1 MKRSKRDDHTQAQRP
16 VHRPDGQRLLGA
28 ADRGCDMGTTYTHRE
43 MMAVVAAREI
53 EDGDI
58 VFCGTGISM
67 LAAMAA
73 KHISA
78 PNSTIFF
85 ETGAIDSQLE
95 EVPLAV
101 ADPRVMFGAA
111 VNGSLADA
119 FGFMQNR
126 LTGSRMVGILGA
138 AQIDPYGNLNSTVIG
153 EYRKPRVRF
162 SGSGGACDVG
172 AFVHRT
178 IIFMQHEKRKFVPRL
193 DYLTCPGWLDG
204 PGGRTRAGL
213 VECGPSV
220 VVTNMAVMRFDDHN
234 RKMYLAGCYPGIS
247 PEQVQACMGFRV
259 DVSRARPVAAPSA
272 EELAT
277 LRNHCDPQRLILK

>member
-1 MKRSKRDDHTQAQRP
+1 MNNN
-16 VHRPDGQRLLGA
+16 
-28 ADRGCDMGTTYTHRE
+28 YTLRE
-43 MMAVVAAREI
+43 MMAIVAAREI

-78 PNSTIFF
+78 PHSTIFF

-101 ADPRVMFGAA
+101 ADPRVMLGAA

-119 FGFMQNR
+119 FGYMQNR
-126 LTGSRMVGILGA
+126 LTGSRVVGILGA

-153 EYRKPRVRF
+153 DYRKPTVRF

-178 IIFMQHEKRKFVPRL
+178 IIFMQHEKRKFVPKL

-204 PGGRTRAGL
+204 PDGRKKAGL
-213 VECGPSV
+213 SEGGPAA
-220 VVTNMAVMRFDDHN
+220 VVTNMAVMRFDDKS

-247 PEQVQACMGFRV
+247 AEQVQDQMGFAV
-259 DVSRARPVAAPSA
+259 DMSRARPVAAPS
-272 EELAT
+272 EDELAA
-277 LRNHCDPQRLILK
+277 LRDHCDPQRLILD